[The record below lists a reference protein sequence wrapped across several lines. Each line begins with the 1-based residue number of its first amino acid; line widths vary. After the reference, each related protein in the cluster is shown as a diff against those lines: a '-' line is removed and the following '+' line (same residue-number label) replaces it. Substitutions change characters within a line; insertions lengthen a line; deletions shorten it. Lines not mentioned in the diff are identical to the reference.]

1 MKTLVQNYR
10 NGKLQLVNISEPMF
24 SSNEMV
30 IKTKSSIVSVG
41 TEKSLTSL
49 AKQSIAQKA
58 KARPDLVKRVIEKA
72 KTEGVSKTYQDV
84 ISRLENLTPLGYSAC
99 GTVVQVG
106 VNGSEFKPG
115 DFVAVIGANI
125 ATHSSYI
132 CAPEM
137 MCVKVD
143 HNIGDAAGFGM
154 LGIISMHG
162 IRCTGQ
168 QAGSVIGVMGLGV
181 LGILTMQILKAYGYQ
196 SVGYDPDIKKV
207 KFCRDLGLGSSYS
220 TRDEYFN
227 EINLISD
234 EYGVDATII
243 TAASKS
249 RVPVDDAI
257 QTTRNGGKI
266 VVTGVVDIHPDR
278 NELWHKEIEIIV
290 SRAGGPGGLDETYE
304 RGGIDISHQYA
315 RWTQKR
321 NLTEFFRLIKADLI
335 DPKLLITS
343 QTHIDDAIPLFDSIA
358 EGKYTGLTP
367 LIYYDDEP
375 LDIAVSNQKNVKIV
389 NMDNAEATI
398 KTFSNRLINIDMIGA
413 GQFARASLL
422 PHLTKMRDVKL
433 RTLVTKNQTSS
444 FYSKNKFSFDFS
456 TQNIDE
462 IFNKNDEKGALMI
475 TTRHA
480 NHFEYTKTA
489 VEYGYRHIFVEKP
502 MVTNREELNK
512 LTSLYDKKKFN
523 LMVGYNRR
531 FSPHAVEAKT
541 YFGNNR
547 ITNISYIVNAGF
559 VDSNHWVFSPE
570 EGRSRIVGEMCHFFD
585 LFQFL
590 TGSKIIK
597 VTVETID
604 PSSKSE
610 IIKDNLSIICKME
623 NGAVCNLAYYATGN
637 RGLSRENIYI
647 FGSNK
652 SAHIENFSRSKFYG
666 PKKSFVKRTL
676 GQNMGYAEELKFF
689 KHSVLSGNP
698 VITFA
703 ELCNSTE
710 TCFAIEDLLSGVNE

>member
-1 MKTLVQNYR
+1 
-10 NGKLQLVNISEPMF
+10 
-24 SSNEMV
+24 
-30 IKTKSSIVSVG
+30 
-41 TEKSLTSL
+41 
-49 AKQSIAQKA
+49 
-58 KARPDLVKRVIEKA
+58 
-72 KTEGVSKTYQDV
+72 
-84 ISRLENLTPLGYSAC
+84 
-99 GTVVQVG
+99 
-106 VNGSEFKPG
+106 
-115 DFVAVIGANI
+115 
-125 ATHSSYI
+125 
-132 CAPEM
+132 
-137 MCVKVD
+137 
-143 HNIGDAAGFGM
+143 
-154 LGIISMHG
+154 
-162 IRCTGQ
+162 
-168 QAGSVIGVMGLGV
+168 
-181 LGILTMQILKAYGYQ
+181 
-196 SVGYDPDIKKV
+196 
-207 KFCRDLGLGSSYS
+207 
-220 TRDEYFN
+220 
-227 EINLISD
+227 
-234 EYGVDATII
+234 
-243 TAASKS
+243 
-249 RVPVDDAI
+249 
-257 QTTRNGGKI
+257 
-266 VVTGVVDIHPDR
+266 
-278 NELWHKEIEIIV
+278 
-290 SRAGGPGGLDETYE
+290 DETYE

-343 QTHIDDAIPLFDSIA
+343 QTHIDDAIPLFDSIT

-398 KTFSNRLINIDMIGA
+398 KKFSNKLINIDMIGA

-489 VEYGYRHIFVEKP
+489 VECGYRHIFVEKP

-512 LTSLYDKKKFN
+512 LTSLYDKQKFN

-610 IIKDNLSIICKME
+610 I
-623 NGAVCNLAYYATGN
+623 
-637 RGLSRENIYI
+637 
-647 FGSNK
+647 
-652 SAHIENFSRSKFYG
+652 
-666 PKKSFVKRTL
+666 
-676 GQNMGYAEELKFF
+676 
-689 KHSVLSGNP
+689 
-698 VITFA
+698 
-703 ELCNSTE
+703 
-710 TCFAIEDLLSGVNE
+710 